1 MLHTNLTPEKG
12 ELVGTLMGDKG
23 VFKIQRRY
31 GFYHGYD
38 LSRYTRC
45 SMSVCLGKDRAWGE
59 HLSGLLMKSFGVHG
73 STYFDGR
80 EWRLWCSSS
89 RAFSDLAKYYSPA
102 WNSHLWRVTRPL
114 FKAHTEVREGV
125 VRGYFNA
132 DGYPN
137 FSKARNQVS
146 LKATTVNKIGA
157 DSMRRLLATIGYKS
171 GVYMRYKEDEV
182 WELCIARQEDV
193 VDFYKCI
200 GFSIRRKQNKLR
212 TMLVRKGL
220 LS

>member
-1 MLHTNLTPEKG
+1 
-12 ELVGTLMGDKG
+12 
-23 VFKIQRRY
+23 
-31 GFYHGYD
+31 
-38 LSRYTRC
+38 
-45 SMSVCLGKDRAWGE
+45 
-59 HLSGLLMKSFGVHG
+59 
-73 STYFDGR
+73 
-80 EWRLWCSSS
+80 
-89 RAFSDLAKYYSPA
+89 
-102 WNSHLWRVTRPL
+102 
-114 FKAHTEVREGV
+114 VREGV